1 MKDPAWKEIL
11 HDVTNALICGI
22 LMGVIMLCLF
32 GPKAA
37 VVAFT
42 AGAVGYYAGWGEAK
56 GRG

>member
-1 MKDPAWKEIL
+1 MKDLVREAL
-11 HDVTNALICGI
+11 RGVTGALICGI

-32 GPKAA
+32 SLEAA

-42 AGAVGYYAGWGEAK
+42 AGAVGYCVGCEAK